1 MGLNRILV
9 TFGFFIAAALGA
21 AIAGGIL
28 NATSWFVTKDVG
40 PIVLSAYSGLSGV
53 VISLIAGLTFV
64 QRYGFLHKL
73 SILFFKK
80 TNNFYSDQ
88 IMSPDFVN
96 ISAEQWGWIT
106 LVAIMSIV
114 AFWSQMASFQWID
127 ASTMGALQTS
137 EVLLA
142 YLVQV
147 LVMKDEPSV
156 LAIIG
161 KILFSAKN

>member
-1 MGLNRILV
+1 
-9 TFGFFIAAALGA
+9 
-21 AIAGGIL
+21 
-28 NATSWFVTKDVG
+28 
-40 PIVLSAYSGLSGV
+40 
-53 VISLIAGLTFV
+53 
-64 QRYGFLHKL
+64 
-73 SILFFKK
+73 
-80 TNNFYSDQ
+80 
-88 IMSPDFVN
+88 MSPDFVN
-96 ISAEQWGWIT
+96 ISAEQWGWII

-161 KILFSAKN
+161 KILFSAKKLTNDVTQPIFRQDL

>member
-1 MGLNRILV
+1 MSVRI
-9 TFGFFIAAALGA
+9 GIGHRALPR
-21 AIAGGIL
+21 
-28 NATSWFVTKDVG
+28 NYF
-40 PIVLSAYSGLSGV
+40 
-53 VISLIAGLTFV
+53 
-64 QRYGFLHKL
+64 
-73 SILFFKK
+73 
-80 TNNFYSDQ
+80 
-88 IMSPDFVN
+88 MN

-161 KILFSAKN
+161 KILFSAKKLTNYITQPIFRQDL